1 MPRPDTLKHATYL
14 SHDYVPTRYCRS
26 SRSLSLEIVWLA
38 PISVALLRYG
48 TKEHACNK
56 EARSMP
62 NILNRVTSRP
72 LFAISTI
79 WLAYFLAEL
88 RKFNTHAGSATKPEY
103 VHSRM
108 WTVYVVMTIIFAVQW
123 IISISGR
130 IFDLRLNRLW
140 IIPYLAL
147 WAIAVMIMKELTP
160 RQFLMLLGLTILVQF
175 PLMLLRSRR
184 MRDGSPRESG
194 I

>member
-1 MPRPDTLKHATYL
+1 MA
-14 SHDYVPTRYCRS
+14 S
-26 SRSLSLEIVWLA
+26 
-38 PISVALLRYG
+38 
-48 TKEHACNK
+48 
-56 EARSMP
+56 
-62 NILNRVTSRP
+62 ILNRLTSRP
-72 LFAISTI
+72 VFVISTI
-79 WLAYFLAEL
+79 WLAYFLAKLE
-88 RKFNTHAGSATKPEY
+88 KFQTHAGSAPKPEY

-108 WTVYVVMTIIFAVQW
+108 WIVYVVMAIIFAVQW